1 VLGKLRNASDEARP
15 VEQVSPG
22 SARRWTLWRDLRSLR
37 GVEATPHS
45 IAAGFAAGVAV
56 SLSPLIGLH
65 FVLGAALALLTR
77 GNLLAS
83 ALGTLV
89 ANPWTF
95 PAIWLATYQVGAFL
109 LPEHSAGQIGTETFE
124 RMAQGLAASILSLD
138 MSLLGTTLWPLW
150 LSMLIGSIP
159 LGLIAWA
166 ATYGTL
172 RWLLRSR

>member
-1 VLGKLRNASDEARP
+1 
-15 VEQVSPG
+15 
-22 SARRWTLWRDLRSLR
+22 
-37 GVEATPHS
+37 
-45 IAAGFAAGVAV
+45 
-56 SLSPLIGLH
+56 
-65 FVLGAALALLTR
+65 
-77 GNLLAS
+77 
-83 ALGTLV
+83 
-89 ANPWTF
+89 
-95 PAIWLATYQVGAFL
+95 VGAVL

-124 RMAQGLAASILSLD
+124 RMAQGLAASILSFD

>member
-1 VLGKLRNASDEARP
+1 VLGKLRNASDVARP

-22 SARRWTLWRDLRSLR
+22 SARRWTRWRDLRSLR
-37 GVEATPHS
+37 GIEATPHA
-45 IAAGFAAGVAV
+45 IAAGFAAGIAV

-95 PAIWLATYQVGAFL
+95 PAIWLATYQVGAVL

-124 RMAQGLAASILSLD
+124 RTAQGLAASILSFDL
-138 MSLLGTTLWPLW
+138 SLLATTMWPLW